1 VDKYLLVVM
10 GPTGVG
16 KTDCCIQ
23 LANHFQTEV
32 VSADARQ
39 CYRNMA
45 IGTAQ
50 PSAVQQ
56 QQVKHHFI
64 DCLSIEEPINAGMFE
79 KTGLGLLQ
87 DLFTR
92 HAYVVVTGGSGLYL
106 QALCDGL
113 DEMPP
118 VLPTV
123 RTDLQARLAV
133 EGLAALVEELSIRD
147 PAYYKVVDRNNPRR
161 VLRALEVCIASQ
173 KPYSQV
179 INRVYKPLD
188 RSFRILKIGLCLDRA
203 ILYQRINHRVD
214 EMIEKGLLSEARLLY
229 PYKHYQALQ
238 TVGYQELFGFFE
250 GKYGFGQA
258 VELIKRNSRRYAK
271 RQLTWFNKQADI
283 KWFNAD
289 AFSTILDY
297 IYSIL
302 GHEKMHSLGKGCIR

>member
-1 VDKYLLVVM
+1 MDKYLLVVV

-23 LANHFQTEV
+23 LANHFQTEI

-64 DCLSIEEPINAGMFE
+64 DCLSIREPVNAGLFE

-92 HAYVVVTGGSGLYL
+92 HSCVVVTGGSGLYL
-106 QALCDGL
+106 QALCEGL

-118 VLPTV
+118 VLLAI
-123 RTDLQARLAV
+123 RSSLQARLTV

-147 PAYYKVVDRNNPRR
+147 PVYYKVVDRNNPRR
-161 VLRALEVCIASQ
+161 VLRGLEVCIASQ

-179 INRVYKPLD
+179 INRVYKPLN
-188 RSFRILKIGLCLDRA
+188 RPFKILKIGLCLDRA
-203 ILYQRINHRVD
+203 MLYQRINQRVD
-214 EMIEKGLLSEARLLY
+214 GMMEKGLLSEAGLLY
-229 PYKHYQALQ
+229 PYKDYQALQ

-250 GKYGFGQA
+250 GKYDLVRA

-271 RQLTWFNKQADI
+271 RQLTWFNKQAGI
-283 KWFNAD
+283 KWFNSD

-297 IYSIL
+297 VYSVL
-302 GHEKMHSLGKGCIR
+302 GREKMHNL